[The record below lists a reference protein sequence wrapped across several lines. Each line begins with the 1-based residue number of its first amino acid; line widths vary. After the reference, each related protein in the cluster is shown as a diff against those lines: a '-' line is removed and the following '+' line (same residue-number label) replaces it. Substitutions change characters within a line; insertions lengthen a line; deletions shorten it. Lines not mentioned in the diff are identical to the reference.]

1 MKKLAVL
8 ISMLTTFSVSA
19 TQCRVDIKNEI
30 RLDGEAVEIHQQN
43 GDKARVDSQNNLYIH
58 GEKIELSQDQQA
70 AIESYRENLNAYLP
84 KAKQLA
90 ADGLA
95 FANDVID
102 DVAASLDAPGAF
114 DNVKQ
119 AVGKFFAEVE
129 SRYYQ
134 EGELV
139 LPAESFSSMTQ
150 SWREDFQRAQ
160 EIFNKEFFASAFE
173 ALSSKMKGEGGF
185 NLSVLSD
192 SMAELKKKV
201 EEKVKAHSKEVEKQT
216 QDFCDSLDHMAAQ
229 EQEMLKKIPELKNYQ
244 VFTI

>member
-19 TQCRVDIKNEI
+19 AQCRVDIKNEI

-43 GDKARVDSQNNLYIH
+43 GDKARVDSHNNLYIH

-102 DVAASLDAPGAF
+102 DIAASLDAPGTLITSNRRWA
-114 DNVKQ
+114 
-119 AVGKFFAEVE
+119 
-129 SRYYQ
+129 SS
-134 EGELV
+134 
-139 LPAESFSSMTQ
+139 LPRLNRVITKMV
-150 SWREDFQRAQ
+150 SWFCLR
-160 EIFNKEFFASAFE
+160 
-173 ALSSKMKGEGGF
+173 
-185 NLSVLSD
+185 
-192 SMAELKKKV
+192 KV
-201 EEKVKAHSKEVEKQT
+201 
-216 QDFCDSLDHMAAQ
+216 SLR
-229 EQEMLKKIPELKNYQ
+229 
-244 VFTI
+244 